1 MSTTNIASSRNA
13 SSSVAYICYGAEG
26 SDMKAEHLDKGTD
39 RMAAMQSTCGSPQE
53 FIDRARGLAQQY
65 DRQVE
70 MFTIIQSFPK
80 EDFDRN
86 ERADVYAA
94 NAAGVDLA
102 FEAFPDCDHIVVTHT
117 DSVGGMVHN
126 HIGIMNHDN
135 VTGQVPRK
143 NRWHKQLSRINDK
156 VMEKLGLN
164 VIDREATRE
173 KNRNKEWATERE
185 NVAKEKNG
193 QFFQSMGDKI
203 HAALQRDDVTDRDTF
218 EAALAEKGIKI
229 VVKGEDVIKP
239 SKDGSFPGSVSER
252 WQYVAYDDGS
262 FDDSTTGRGRN
273 RRRYASKFSNDVTA
287 RGVERVF
294 EEKKLE
300 IQREA
305 ERLKQEQDKQRKLQ
319 MHAGRQAANPE
330 PVQAPV
336 VDVDLE
342 PVVIDFDEIGED
354 DDNLIIDDDLEPTP
368 QLVRA
373 VEKDEK
379 KVSTPEVSK
388 EAVGAQ
394 EAAQQPNESLKEQQR
409 RHRDDDEGT
418 TQERQK
424 ERQKEQDKQ
433 PEQVAQTA
441 AQSTQ
446 VAQPEMSEAMKQRV
460 AKGQRHEQN
469 FKKPTK
475 PAFQWTDLHNGPVK
489 DKGYPPRGH
498 RFVQTKTGFIKTEKL
513 TEAEQAQELV
523 EAQDKYAAIKKK
535 YLPQRNAGEK
545 MALARLEKNFT
556 PQELAMPKSAKTQD
570 RVQRVQELRAQ
581 ARERSA
587 GNRDR
592 DITD

>member
-1 MSTTNIASSRNA
+1 VETVDDLN
-13 SSSVAYICYGAEG
+13 E
-26 SDMKAEHLDKGTD
+26 DQLE
-39 RMAAMQSTCGSPQE
+39 E
-53 FIDRARGLAQQY
+53 FK
-65 DRQVE
+65 RQ
-70 MFTIIQSFPK
+70 
-80 EDFDRN
+80 FDRGMY
-86 ERADVYAA
+86 YAPTTSA
-94 NAAGVDLA
+94 PVGTQHHKAVPAA
-102 FEAFPDCDHIVVTHT
+102 
-117 DSVGGMVHN
+117 
-126 HIGIMNHDN
+126 
-135 VTGQVPRK
+135 
-143 NRWHKQLSRINDK
+143 
-156 VMEKLGLN
+156 
-164 VIDREATRE
+164 
-173 KNRNKEWATERE
+173 
-185 NVAKEKNG
+185 
-193 QFFQSMGDKI
+193 
-203 HAALQRDDVTDRDTF
+203 
-218 EAALAEKGIKI
+218 
-229 VVKGEDVIKP
+229 
-239 SKDGSFPGSVSER
+239 
-252 WQYVAYDDGS
+252 
-262 FDDSTTGRGRN
+262 
-273 RRRYASKFSNDVTA
+273 
-287 RGVERVF
+287 
-294 EEKKLE
+294 
-300 IQREA
+300 
-305 ERLKQEQDKQRKLQ
+305 
-319 MHAGRQAANPE
+319 E
-330 PVQAPV
+330 PVQAPA

-342 PVVIDFDEIGED
+342 PVVDDDEGLIIEED

-368 QLVRA
+368 QPVRA

-587 GNRDR
+587 GNRGR
-592 DITD
+592 DNGMSL